1 MESTKEYNNTAVV
14 AVEIKDDMEAP
25 NNRKDITNKD
35 EDENLDVISDTV
47 GETLLNVEDN
57 SIVSTEQHTQ
67 SSSKLSSCFSRL
79 CCCFND
85 CTKQKFLVIAIH
97 AFLLIIALLCL
108 IPTGVMKEVMRA
120 RMANIATLVWIIYC
134 IIMISINISYYFHR
148 RKHDMSKSSR
158 EEEVD
163 VHEDMNKSDQ
173 EEVDVEDQTSKNYR
187 VVSTCNK
194 MGCLCF
200 TNGVY
205 ISTSNTTKC
214 CFKKAT
220 CYRVVI
226 ALLIIEGIL
235 LLSPV
240 FASLST
246 YNRIDVELKNAFPEV
261 VTYPPPDP
269 KTNAFSFGNYLL
281 PGGFS
286 MNGGYTNHNDNVKTF
301 KYKDGCSP
309 ECELDIHLPKGLV
322 PASGYPIIFEVHGGG
337 WDSGAKSATK
347 IPLSY
352 WTNRGYAFV
361 SIQYRFPSRMEEGSS
376 IWEQLDDV
384 EDALN
389 YVIENGKEQGLDTS
403 RILMTGD
410 SAGGHLACVVSY
422 RSELPSIKGV
432 MNFYGATEWKY
443 YFDTGGKLLG
453 ILLDKLLPD
462 GGSDD
467 DFKAASCSTYVTP
480 SSPPLLTIHG
490 TWDVIVPLRLSEY
503 LHSVFDDLGVPNLL
517 QKMPTSDHVLEL
529 GYNSLGGQPSIYAME
544 RFVAATIGE
553 VKNTGEEEAV

>member
-1 MESTKEYNNTAVV
+1 
-14 AVEIKDDMEAP
+14 MEAP
-25 NNRKDITNKD
+25 HKDTNNKDIKD
-35 EDENLDVISDTV
+35 ANNLDVISDTV

-67 SSSKLSSCFSRL
+67 SSGKSSSCVSRL

-97 AFLLIIALLCL
+97 AFTLIIALLCL
-108 IPTGVMKEVMRA
+108 IPSGVMKEVMRA

-148 RKHDMSKSSR
+148 RKHDMSKSSQ

-163 VHEDMNKSDQ
+163 ADVDMCKSQ
-173 EEVDVEDQTSKNYR
+173 EQVDVEDQTSNNYR

-200 TNGVY
+200 TNGLY
-205 ISTSNTTKC
+205 ISATNTSKC

-246 YNRIDVELKNAFPEV
+246 YNSIDVELMDAFPEV
-261 VTYPPPDP
+261 VIYPPPDP

-301 KYKDGCSP
+301 NYKDGCSP
-309 ECELDIHLPKGLV
+309 ECELDIHLPKGDV
-322 PASGYPIIFEVHGGG
+322 TTTGYPIIFEVHGGG

-352 WTNRGYAFV
+352 WTSRGYGFV
-361 SIQYRFPSRMEEGSS
+361 SIQYRFPSQMEGGSS

-389 YVIENGKEQGLDTS
+389 YIIENGEEQGLDTS

-422 RSELPSIKGV
+422 KVWPTNPL
-432 MNFYGATEWKY
+432 
-443 YFDTGGKLLG
+443 GKQ
-453 ILLDKLLPD
+453 
-462 GGSDD
+462 
-467 DFKAASCSTYVTP
+467 
-480 SSPPLLTIHG
+480 
-490 TWDVIVPLRLSEY
+490 
-503 LHSVFDDLGVPNLL
+503 NL
-517 QKMPTSDHVLEL
+517 
-529 GYNSLGGQPSIYAME
+529 
-544 RFVAATIGE
+544 
-553 VKNTGEEEAV
+553 

>member
-14 AVEIKDDMEAP
+14 AVEIDVEAP
-25 NNRKDITNKD
+25 NNNEDTTNNKDIKD
-35 EDENLDVISDTV
+35 DNLDVISDTV
-47 GETLLNVEDN
+47 GETLNIED
-57 SIVSTEQHTQ
+57 SCIVSTDLHTQ
-67 SSSKLSSCFSRL
+67 SSSQPPSCFNRF

-85 CTKQKFLVIAIH
+85 CTKQKFLVIAMH
-97 AFLLIIALLCL
+97 AFIFIIALLCL

-134 IIMISINISYYFHR
+134 IIMISANISYYFHR
-148 RKHDMSKSSR
+148 RKHMKRTPR
-158 EEEVD
+158 EEE
-163 VHEDMNKSDQ
+163 EDEEKRGKSSQ
-173 EEVDVEDQTSKNYR
+173 EEVDVEYQTSNNYR

-200 TNGVY
+200 TNGLY
-205 ISTSNTTKC
+205 ISTNTSKC

-220 CYRVVI
+220 CYKVVI
-226 ALLIIEGIL
+226 ALLIIDGIL

-246 YNRIDVELKNAFPEV
+246 YNNIDVELKNAFPEV
-261 VTYPPPDP
+261 VTYPAPDP
-269 KTNAFSFGNYLL
+269 KTTAFSFGNYLL

-286 MNGGYTNHNDNVKTF
+286 MNGGYTNQNDNVKTF

-309 ECELDIHLPKGLV
+309 DCELDIHLPKGQV

-352 WTNRGYAFV
+352 WTQRGYGFV
-361 SIQYRFPSRMEEGSS
+361 SIQYRFPSQMEGGSS

-389 YVIENGKEQGLDTS
+389 YIIENGEEQGLDTS

-422 RSELPSIKGV
+422 RSESPSIKGV

-467 DFKAASCSTYVTP
+467 DFKAASCSSYVTP
-480 SSPPLLTIHG
+480 TSPPLLTIHG
-490 TWDVIVPLRLSEY
+490 TWDIIVPLRLSEY
-503 LHSVFDDLGVPNLL
+503 LHSVFDDLEVPNLL
-517 QKMPTSDHVLEL
+517 IKMPTSDHVLEL

-553 VKNTGEEEAV
+553 VKNTEEDQE

>member
-1 MESTKEYNNTAVV
+1 MESAKEYNNTAAV
-14 AVEIKDDMEAP
+14 AMEIQDDMEAP
-25 NNRKDITNKD
+25 NNHKDTNNKDIKD
-35 EDENLDVISDTV
+35 ANLDVISDTV
-47 GETLLNVEDN
+47 GETLNIEDGT
-57 SIVSTEQHTQ
+57 IVSTDARTD
-67 SSSKLSSCFSRL
+67 SSSKSSSSCFSRL

-85 CTKQKFLVIAIH
+85 CTKQKFLVIAMHVFI
-97 AFLLIIALLCL
+97 LIIALLCL

-134 IIMISINISYYFHR
+134 IIMILINISYYFHR

-163 VHEDMNKSDQ
+163 VDEDMSKSQ
-173 EEVDVEDQTSKNYR
+173 EVDVEDQTSNNYR
-187 VVSTCNK
+187 VASTCNK

-200 TNGVY
+200 TTGPY
-205 ISTSNTTKC
+205 ISPTNTRKC

-246 YNRIDVELKNAFPEV
+246 YNNIDVELNTAFPEV

-269 KTNAFSFGNYLL
+269 KIKAFSFGNYLL
-281 PGGFS
+281 PGVFS
-286 MNGGYTNHNDNVKTF
+286 MNGGYTNQNDNVKTF

-309 ECELDIHLPKGLV
+309 DCELDIHLPKGDI
-322 PASGYPIIFEVHGGG
+322 PISGYPIIFEVHGGG

-389 YVIENGKEQGLDTS
+389 YIIENGEEQGLDTS

-422 RSELPSIKGV
+422 RSEVPSIKGV

-453 ILLDKLLPD
+453 MLLDKLLPD

-480 SSPPLLTIHG
+480 TSPPLLSIHG

-503 LHSVFDDLGVPNLL
+503 LHSVFDDLGVSNLL
-517 QKMPTSDHVLEL
+517 LKMPTSDHVLEL

>member
-1 MESTKEYNNTAVV
+1 MESTKEYKNTAIV
-14 AVEIKDDMEAP
+14 ALEIKDDMEAP
-25 NNRKDITNKD
+25 INDKDNTNKD
-35 EDENLDVISDTV
+35 IKDDKIFDVSDTV
-47 GETLLNVEDN
+47 GETLNIEDN
-57 SIVSTEQHTQ
+57 SIVSNDVRTQ
-67 SSSKLSSCFSRL
+67 SSSRSSSSCFNRL

-97 AFLLIIALLCL
+97 FFILIVALLCL
-108 IPTGVMKEVMRA
+108 IPSGVMKEVMRA

-134 IIMISINISYYFHR
+134 IIMISANISYYFHR
-148 RKHDMSKSSR
+148 REHMSKSSR
-158 EEEVD
+158 EGEE
-163 VHEDMNKSDQ
+163 EKDMSKSR
-173 EEVDVEDQTSKNYR
+173 EEVDVEDQTSNNYRR
-187 VVSTCNK
+187 VVSTFNK

-200 TNGVY
+200 TNGLY
-205 ISTSNTTKC
+205 ISATNTSKC

-220 CYRVVI
+220 CYKVVI
-226 ALLIIEGIL
+226 ALLIIEGII

-246 YNRIDVELKNAFPEV
+246 YNNIDVELINAFPEV
-261 VTYPPPDP
+261 VSYPPSDP

-286 MNGGYTNHNDNVKTF
+286 MNGGYTNQNDNVKTF

-309 ECELDIHLPKGLV
+309 ECELDIHLPKGQV
-322 PASGYPIIFEVHGGG
+322 PISGFPVIFEVHGGG

-352 WTNRGYAFV
+352 WTTRGYGFV
-361 SIQYRFPSRMEEGSS
+361 SIQYRFPSQMEGGSS

-389 YVIENGKEQGLDTS
+389 YVIENGEEQGLDTS
-403 RILMTGD
+403 RILATGD

-453 ILLDKLLPD
+453 MLLDKLLPD

-467 DFKAASCSTYVTP
+467 DFKAASCSTYVKPT
-480 SSPPLLTIHG
+480 SPPLLTIHG

-517 QKMPTSDHVLEL
+517 IKMPTSDHVLEL
-529 GYNSLGGQPSIYAME
+529 G
-544 RFVAATIGE
+544 
-553 VKNTGEEEAV
+553 